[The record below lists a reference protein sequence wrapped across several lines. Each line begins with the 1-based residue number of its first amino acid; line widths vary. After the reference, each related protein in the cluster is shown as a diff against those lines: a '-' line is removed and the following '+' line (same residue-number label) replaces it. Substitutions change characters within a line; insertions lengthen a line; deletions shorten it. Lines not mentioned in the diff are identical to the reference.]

1 MLTAKILKGPVRVGT
16 TYKIVKMTPNSPAE
30 LALAYTREWVT
41 RNPISNLKIS
51 VLNDF
56 IQRYKD
62 AQKLLL

>member
-1 MLTAKILKGPVRVGT
+1 MGND
-16 TYKIVKMTPNSPAE
+16 KIVKMTPASPAE

-41 RNPISNLKIS
+41 GNPISNLKIS

>member
-1 MLTAKILKGPVRVGT
+1 MLTAKILKGPVRST

-41 RNPISNLKIS
+41 GNPISNLKIS